1 MSPQHNQRQ
10 IVLAI
15 NGISVIVAFLMHLP
29 ELIALS
35 EPQMNPDLFPGINWL
50 NVGDEILFTYLSI
63 LLLFILNRKVFMWDS
78 NIRDIGWKSVA
89 ASFLLTLVV
98 CNLLGNSFVF
108 LHKYLDVPAIDATL
122 HHYLHPLRDILIACV
137 VTGTCYLYN
146 QYLSSRRMLLEN
158 EQLRTENLLNQY
170 ETLKNQLNPH
180 MLFNSLNTLYSLIRE
195 SPQKAQTFLQELSR
209 FMRYSLHDNLAH
221 TVTLNEEMEF
231 VRSYIYLLQMRYED
245 NLHFDINITNEAL
258 IRRIPPMAVQMLV
271 ENAVKHN
278 EISSRNPL
286 TVYIKADADQLC
298 ISNHLQPKLSDT
310 TGTCIG
316 LANLSKRYRL
326 LVNKE
331 ITIEETENEFKVTL
345 PLI

>member
-1 MSPQHNQRQ
+1 
-10 IVLAI
+10 
-15 NGISVIVAFLMHLP
+15 
-29 ELIALS
+29 
-35 EPQMNPDLFPGINWL
+35 
-50 NVGDEILFTYLSI
+50 
-63 LLLFILNRKVFMWDS
+63 
-78 NIRDIGWKSVA
+78 
-89 ASFLLTLVV
+89 
-98 CNLLGNSFVF
+98 
-108 LHKYLDVPAIDATL
+108 
-122 HHYLHPLRDILIACV
+122 
-137 VTGTCYLYN
+137 
-146 QYLSSRRMLLEN
+146 
-158 EQLRTENLLNQY
+158 
-170 ETLKNQLNPH
+170 
-180 MLFNSLNTLYSLIRE
+180 
-195 SPQKAQTFLQELSR
+195 
-209 FMRYSLHDNLAH
+209 MRYSLHDNLAH

-245 NLHFDINITNEAL
+245 NLHFDINITHEAL